1 MKYTQK
7 RKGTWYVVRPQYAS
21 YHYYCYY
28 YFILL
33 SPTHIIELLKTAAV
47 QMSEISPMRY
57 LGFRLDGVSTLQP
70 YSPVDYN

>member
-28 YFILL
+28 YFIFL
-33 SPTHIIELLKTAAV
+33 SPTHINELLKTAAV

-70 YSPVDYN
+70 YSVDYN